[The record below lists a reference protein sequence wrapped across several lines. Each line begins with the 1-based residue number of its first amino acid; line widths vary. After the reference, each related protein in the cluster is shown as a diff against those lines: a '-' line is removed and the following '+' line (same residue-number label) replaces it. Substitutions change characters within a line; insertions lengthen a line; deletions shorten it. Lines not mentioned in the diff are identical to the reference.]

1 MADNV
6 DFTAALDQRRAEMR
20 SLAELFG
27 VYRSA
32 LIEQGFSTDT
42 ADDMAAYYASVFL
55 DHGFAPDDD

>member
-1 MADNV
+1 MADHV
-6 DFTAALDQRRAEMR
+6 DFTAALDQRREEMR

-27 VYRSA
+27 TYRQA
-32 LIEQGFSTDT
+32 LIDQGFAVPV